1 MGQDWRPN
9 KAISVELVTLT
20 LQLAELRALEAP
32 SLNEQNWWLVFH
44 TYVTVCYAVSL
55 RGCKGFLLDLTGLH
69 RKFDAGGT
77 RYVVIALLGKIKGES
92 DDRDHLLPCVPM
104 TSSGVDVQ
112 TSVARLMEF
121 KQAPGH
127 VSGPAISDINGRVFL
142 QRVMND
148 ALLEVLE
155 ELFESHREL
164 FPPSISSKEILRQRV
179 QVFRTLRRTSDA

>member
-1 MGQDWRPN
+1 
-9 KAISVELVTLT
+9 
-20 LQLAELRALEAP
+20 
-32 SLNEQNWWLVFH
+32 
-44 TYVTVCYAVSL
+44 
-55 RGCKGFLLDLTGLH
+55 
-69 RKFDAGGT
+69 
-77 RYVVIALLGKIKGES
+77 VVIALLGKIKGES

-104 TSSGVDVQ
+104 TSSGVDVR